1 MMNGNDGWGMGWGMN
16 GFGGG
21 GIVLLLVIVA
31 GIVFLAR
38 RGRNS

>member
-21 GIVLLLVIVA
+21 GIILLLVIVA

-38 RGRNS
+38 RGRKS